1 MFRSLTAFGEGG
13 RVKPRNLIRG
23 HSTLAYPTIFS
34 CGVVIML
41 ITLAGPSRNSPSDG
55 DRQRLPRPRPASR
68 PLATAVWCRP
78 IGKTIASL
86 SWMLLHCIGTE
97 EACLVAVIPGGYRYA
112 NRPSCELSLR
122 SAHWDTTSPLI
133 QGMHL
138 GLRTNAMYHPTSQTL
153 SNGPRNMYLL
163 TRSQHIFFL
172 LLPVGSSAVSPYGHW
187 KKKKK
192 KKGRSI
198 ANIHE

>member
-1 MFRSLTAFGEGG
+1 MYGHVPFFDGVRRGGG

-34 CGVVIML
+34 CGVVVIML
-41 ITLAGPSRNSPSDG
+41 VTLAGPSRNSPSDG
-55 DRQRLPRPRPASR
+55 DRQRLPRPLPASR

-86 SWMLLHCIGTE
+86 LWMLLHCIGTE

-112 NRPSCELSLR
+112 NRPSWELSLR
-122 SAHWDTTSPLI
+122 YAHWDTTSPLI

-138 GLRTNAMYHPTSQTL
+138 GLRTNHVP
-153 SNGPRNMYLL
+153 SNFSN
-163 TRSQHIFFL
+163 TI
-172 LLPVGSSAVSPYGHW
+172 
-187 KKKKK
+187 
-192 KKGRSI
+192 
-198 ANIHE
+198 